1 MFRNSKCFVINQI
14 KVKITFFLIFI
25 TLSAN
30 CFSQNDD
37 KIVLGAD
44 QLNLFMDKLDGKR
57 VALVANHTSKIWSGN
72 NNIHILDSLLSLDI
86 NITKVFSP
94 EHGFRGTADAGE
106 KVKDGIDQKTGLPII
121 SLHGKNKKP
130 TDNQIKDIDI
140 IIFDIQDVGVRF
152 YTYIST
158 LHLVMESAA
167 ENNKKLIVLDRPNPN
182 GHYVDGPVLEKKFKS
197 FVGMHP
203 VPIVYG
209 MTIGEFSLMIN
220 NEGWLENNISCDLLV
235 IPMKNYSRT
244 KEYDLPIKPSPNLP
258 NSKSI
263 NLYPSLCF
271 FEQTP
276 VSVGRGTKMQFQVFG
291 NPDWQ
296 DLDFNFTP
304 KSMEGAKYPK
314 HENNVCFGFDLRKN
328 PIENQINLDWILIAY
343 EKSNN
348 KDSFFRS
355 GFNKLAGND
364 KLQKQIIEGLNGKEI
379 KKSWKKGIKNF
390 MLKRSK
396 YLIYK

>member
-37 KIVLGAD
+37 KIVLGAN
-44 QLNLFMDKLDGKR
+44 QLNLFIDKLDGKR

-355 GFNKLAGND
+355 GFNRLAGND
-364 KLQKQIIEGLNGKEI
+364 KLQKQIIEGLNGTEI

>member
-25 TLSAN
+25 TLSAS

-37 KIVLGAD
+37 KIVLGAN
-44 QLNLFMDKLDGKR
+44 QLNLFIDELDGKR

-182 GHYVDGPVLEKKFKS
+182 GHYVDGPILEKKFKS

-244 KEYDLPIKPSPNLP
+244 KAYDLPIKPSPNLP

-343 EKSNN
+343 QKSNN

-355 GFNKLAGND
+355 SFNKLAGND
-364 KLQKQIIEGLNGKEI
+364 KLQKQIIEGLNGTEI

>member
-25 TLSAN
+25 TLSAS

-355 GFNKLAGND
+355 GFNRLAGND

>member
-30 CFSQNDD
+30 CFSQNDN
-37 KIVLGAD
+37 KIVLGAN
-44 QLNLFMDKLDGKR
+44 QLNLFIDELDGKK

-364 KLQKQIIEGLNGKEI
+364 KLQKQIIEGLNGTEI

>member
-25 TLSAN
+25 TLSAS

-37 KIVLGAD
+37 KIVLGAN
-44 QLNLFMDKLDGKR
+44 QLNLFIDKLDGKR

-182 GHYVDGPVLEKKFKS
+182 GHYVDGPILEKKFKS

-244 KEYDLPIKPSPNLP
+244 KAYDLPIKPSPNLP

-343 EKSNN
+343 QKSNN

-355 GFNKLAGND
+355 SFNKLAGND
-364 KLQKQIIEGLNGKEI
+364 KLQKQIIEGLNGTEI

>member
-25 TLSAN
+25 TLSAS

-37 KIVLGAD
+37 KIVLGAN
-44 QLNLFMDKLDGKR
+44 QLNLFIDKLDGKR

-355 GFNKLAGND
+355 GFNRLAGND
-364 KLQKQIIEGLNGKEI
+364 KLQKQIIEGLNGTEI